1 MVLEKSSLRYH
12 GDEGRGL
19 RAVCVLSELAG
30 AARLTSAIILKKE
43 FPILR
48 LVRGCH

>member
-1 MVLEKSSLRYH
+1 MVLEKLSLRYY
-12 GDEGRGL
+12 EGRGL